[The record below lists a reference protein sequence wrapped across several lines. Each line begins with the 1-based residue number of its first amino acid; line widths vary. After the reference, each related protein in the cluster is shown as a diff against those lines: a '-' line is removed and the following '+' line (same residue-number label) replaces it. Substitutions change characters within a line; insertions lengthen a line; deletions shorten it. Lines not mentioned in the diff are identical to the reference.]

1 MKDQGGNVEIYQGN
15 GKGEIVPLNVAEE
28 ISSAWN
34 SIKSIDEIG
43 INPMGFGKLVVIGTL
58 TPFLC
63 DDDKDELEF
72 STMMI
77 WANCYTNT
85 DSPGSLVCRRG
96 IH

>member
-1 MKDQGGNVEIYQGN
+1 M
-15 GKGEIVPLNVAEE
+15 PLNVAEE

-43 INPMGFGKLVVIGTL
+43 INPMGFGKLVVINTL

-77 WANCYTNT
+77 WANRYKNT